1 MQTVTRKVLDF
12 FDQINRIPRCSGKE
26 EQLARWLDDW
36 SKARNYMTCNDAA
49 GNLVVRVPASTGC
62 EAAPIVILQAH
73 MDMVCEKT
81 PESTHDFIK
90 DPIISKINGE
100 WLTAQGTTL
109 GADNG
114 IAIAYAM
121 ALVDDP
127 AVRHPELELLFTVDE
142 ESGLTGVKSLQAD
155 MLKGRIF
162 INLDSEDEGV
172 FTIGCAGGEE
182 TELALDFKTEPL
194 PEEAVS
200 LKIVVGGL
208 TGGHSGIDIHKNR
221 ANANKILARVLA
233 AARQVSSFR
242 LQLIKGGSRHNAI
255 ARDAEA
261 VIACTPSET
270 ADIKSIVDEITGTI
284 QQEYAVTEKQISVR
298 VLDEARSGYPAL
310 RFTDTEATIRLL
322 LSLPNGVAGMSPG
335 FPGVVETSNNLAT
348 VNLADGRLHILT
360 SQRSSVPSRLREIT
374 SVIEAVAGLAGA
386 HIQTTN
392 KYPAWPPDAASSLL
406 QRAKSVYG
414 QQFGKEPIIQVI
426 HAGLECAIIGDLMP
440 GMDMISFGP
449 TIRNPHCPDECIFI
463 PSVEKVWAFLKAL
476 LADLAENV

>member
-1 MQTVTRKVLDF
+1 MQTVTRKILDY

-26 EQLARWLDDW
+26 EQLARWLHDW
-36 SKARNYMTCNDAA
+36 SKARNYITRNDAA

-81 PESTHDFIK
+81 PESTHDFTK

-100 WLTAQGTTL
+100 WVTAQGTTL

-142 ESGLTGVKSLQAD
+142 ESGLTGVKSLQPD
-155 MLKGRIF
+155 MLRGRIF

-182 TELALDFKTEPL
+182 TELVLDFKTEPL
-194 PEEAVS
+194 AEETVI

-233 AARQVSSFR
+233 AARWVSNFR
-242 LQLIKGGSRHNAI
+242 LHAIKGGSRHNAI

-270 ADIKSIVDEITGTI
+270 AGIKSIVDEITGTI
-284 QQEYAVTEKQISVR
+284 QQEHAVTEKQLSVR
-298 VLDEARSGYPAL
+298 VLDEAGSGYPAL
-310 RFTDTEATIRLL
+310 SLTDTEATIRLL
-322 LSLPNGVAGMSPG
+322 LSLPNGVAGMSPY
-335 FPGVVETSNNLAT
+335 FPGLVETSNNLAT
-348 VNLADGRLHILT
+348 VNLADGRLQILT
-360 SQRSSVPSRLREIT
+360 SQRSSMPSRLREIT
-374 SVIEAVAGLAGA
+374 SAIEAVAGLAGA
-386 HIQTTN
+386 RIQTTN
-392 KYPAWPPDAASSLL
+392 KYPAWTPDAASNLL
-406 QRAKSVYG
+406 QRAKSVYV
-414 QQFGKEPIIQVI
+414 QKFGKEPIIQVI
-426 HAGLECAIIGDLMP
+426 HAGLECAIIGDLLP

-476 LADLAENV
+476 LADLAENG